1 MVEEAAPL
9 VDDATSAD
17 DESISRS
24 KDDPS
29 SASSASAADNDAPR
43 QRLWQTN
50 VRERITPY
58 LPPPV
63 TQGIQRLDPL
73 LEPYVGS
80 EATVTV
86 ISSLLVSW
94 IVLWLV
100 LRTLSVLNTGRAVD
114 DDEGDVLLAANDG
127 QAETFD
133 ATVLLVGP
141 RHSGKTRLFYQLC
154 YAERD
159 VPTLMSLKAN
169 VGVSTIMAD
178 ADDDKVAAAATE
190 IRYMDWPGHA
200 SVSDP
205 ALAPVLLPAKGSTTR
220 IVLVLDAT
228 QPVTGAADTLYQL
241 LQQLVVGDDKRNS
254 TTTNNKAF
262 TTTIF
267 VACHKSDLPKAKND
281 RRIKIQLRTELE
293 RLLTVRA
300 AAAANEGGDKAATA
314 ATTWWK
320 AGEPLEL
327 DELRR
332 KCGVQLYFGTT
343 SCCRD
348 EGPPGSMELQ
358 KFCATGV
365 VG

>member
-9 VDDATSAD
+9 VEDATSSD
-17 DESISRS
+17 DESISRR

-29 SASSASAADNDAPR
+29 SASSASASTDDDAPR
-43 QRLWQTN
+43 LLWQTN
-50 VRERITPY
+50 VRERITPW
-58 LPPPV
+58 LPPPL

-94 IVLWLV
+94 IVLWLM
-100 LRTLSVLNTGRAVD
+100 LRTLSVLNRTTGRAVD
-114 DDEGDVLLAANDG
+114 DDEGDVLATTRDE
-127 QAETFD
+127 AETFD

-169 VGVSTIMAD
+169 VGVSTTIAD
-178 ADDDKVAAAATE
+178 ADDDKDATAAVTA

-205 ALAPVLLPAKGSTTR
+205 ALAPVLLLAKGSTTTTTR

-241 LQQLVVGDDKRNS
+241 LQQLVVCDDKRRVVPQRMPLRLS
-254 TTTNNKAF
+254 LWPATSRICPRPRTTDASRYSCGPNWN
-262 TTTIF
+262 
-267 VACHKSDLPKAKND
+267 AC
-281 RRIKIQLRTELE
+281 
-293 RLLTVRA
+293 
-300 AAAANEGGDKAATA
+300 
-314 ATTWWK
+314 
-320 AGEPLEL
+320 
-327 DELRR
+327 
-332 KCGVQLYFGTT
+332 
-343 SCCRD
+343 
-348 EGPPGSMELQ
+348 
-358 KFCATGV
+358 
-365 VG
+365 